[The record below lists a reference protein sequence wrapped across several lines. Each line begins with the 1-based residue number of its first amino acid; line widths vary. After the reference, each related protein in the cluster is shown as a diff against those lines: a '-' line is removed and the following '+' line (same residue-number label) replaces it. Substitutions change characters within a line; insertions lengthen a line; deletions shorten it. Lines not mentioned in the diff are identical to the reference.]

1 MKPPFIPEESL
12 KHPNFIAGI
21 PQFSDIVGYI
31 FSDIVGDLFS
41 DIVGYLFSDIVGYLF
56 SDIGGYLFSDI
67 VGYLFS
73 DIVGYLFS
81 DIVGYLVSD
90 IVGYL
95 YLNFQIPWSV
105 KRRLPIPFNQASALS
120 ATAALGHITP
130 GGQLQ
135 PLPAWP
141 RVPW

>member
-1 MKPPFIPEESL
+1 MMKPPFIPEESL
-12 KHPNFIAGI
+12 KHPNFIPGI
-21 PQFSDIVGYI
+21 PQ
-31 FSDIVGDLFS
+31 
-41 DIVGYLFSDIVGYLF
+41 
-56 SDIGGYLFSDI
+56 FSDI